1 MTKRNYAQLYKEDAR
16 KVAEMLS
23 QLTVMKEQWECYMDE
38 TADNGDPYLAALPV
52 LEHMGNLLASLVI
65 YQQEYEE
72 DPSDIP
78 EERPEKGTCK

>member
-23 QLTVMKEQWECYMDE
+23 QLTVMKEQWECYMAE
-38 TADNGDPYLAALPV
+38 TADNGDPYLSSLPV

-72 DPSDIP
+72 DIGTP
-78 EERPEKGTCK
+78 EKKPEKGTCK